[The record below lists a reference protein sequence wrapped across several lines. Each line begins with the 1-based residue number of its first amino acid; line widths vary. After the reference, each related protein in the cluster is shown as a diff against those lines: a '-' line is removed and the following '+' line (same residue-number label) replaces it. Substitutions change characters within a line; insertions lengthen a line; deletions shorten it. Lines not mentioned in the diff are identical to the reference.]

1 MFERWD
7 NFYILIGSAAGALIG
22 LLFIVVTLTGG
33 MDRDQALRGASRYMT
48 PTVVEFTAVLLISA
62 VASAPADERLQ
73 RAALVVLALVL
84 CAWALVNCWRMF
96 FQSSGGQRPHWSD
109 PWFYAAAPAAS
120 YAALAVVAT
129 RGWAMGIGVAAVT
142 ILVLGVRNAWDLIT
156 WIAPGGAGGKPTPPP
171 E

>member
-1 MFERWD
+1 MFEGWD
-7 NFYILIGSAAGALIG
+7 NFYILIGSASGALIG

-62 VASAPADERLQ
+62 IASAPADARLQ
-73 RAALVVLALVL
+73 RAALLILALVL
-84 CAWALVNCWRMF
+84 CAWALVNCRRMF
-96 FQSSGGQRPHWSD
+96 FQPLGAQPTHWSD

-120 YAALAVVAT
+120 YAALAAVAVL
-129 RGWAMGIGVAAVT
+129 GWAMGVGVVAVT

-156 WIAPGGAGGKPTPPP
+156 WIAPGGPNAKPAPPP